1 MNTLNVQTSSRVE
14 LVDLSAGVKEV
25 VTRSGVREG
34 LCHVFVPHTTAGV
47 TINEAADPDVRRDLV
62 TALEALVPDQGQFR
76 HAEGNSPAHVKATL
90 VGSSVTVP
98 VSSGQ
103 LALGTWQGLYFCEF
117 DGPRTRKVHVTVVG
131 A

>member
-1 MNTLNVQTSSRVE
+1 MNTLDVQTSSRVE

-25 VTRSGVREG
+25 VGRSGVREG

-47 TINEAADPDVRRDLV
+47 TINEAADLDVRRDLV
-62 TALEALVPDQGQFR
+62 TALEALVPDHGQFR

-90 VGSSVTVP
+90 VGPSVTVP

-117 DGPRTRKVHVTVVG
+117 DGPRSRKVHVTVVG